1 MSRQSFLKIA
11 MVVFSFVPALVSAQT
26 TERPDGMRFLPD
38 VVGQFQALSDRPEP
52 LGLDPTTTPDP
63 STCKHYQ
70 SVVRV
75 QGADGTPFLLMTR
88 SGNLPDFGFSGTVC
102 NDSPKE
108 TGNGHLIVFRM
119 GSRDKNGERLRSNR
133 LAKGVHVNFTPPNPD
148 DKATIYFTIVDGGLV
163 FGDGEGDVPAKGYQH
178 PGGMQVIGNVLA
190 MAVEH
195 PRPGGSEAEC
205 QDECALIPSS
215 EDCQRC
221 LNYERA
227 PNPTMV
233 MFFNVSNPEDPQFLS
248 QFALVDGDGQQRQ
261 VAGTVAITPLPDG
274 HYLMT
279 VTGGE
284 HNPALWFYRS
294 TSTNL
299 NDPNLSWN
307 YVDGWFADTI
317 RPVFGRSCAEGS
329 VPVEGLVC
337 LSPDEQYLE
346 QDWPDGND
354 GHTHQTLQFLR
365 QQDINGTLYLAGA
378 RGKWGSDTS
387 TLDLYR
393 VDCETPL
400 CEPGHDVKLKRIV
413 TRDVTPFPNTGGM
426 KIVSLAAASS
436 FYVSPSGELIFY
448 GTEHDNDGPDETVK
462 VGEWR
467 HKNVV
472 REGSPTLLPTA
483 KVNGPYEVD
492 EGSSVNLT
500 GSATPPITKAWVQL
514 FHATDLRSH
523 FPIVDFDDYQLD
535 DFDDFSTFEFWPGP
549 LPFPFN
555 HHNKFQSLSWFAPAG
570 CSMVAVDRDS
580 AGGEQTLTL
589 TPGTTI
595 PQAAPNLA
603 LVSNDAGTD
612 NMNQRIDGVAF
623 QNNCL
628 QYYSTP
634 FNLLWDLDLDGSYES
649 TGSSITFNPNV
660 DGPSQISVPVQ
671 AQHPAGGASAQTMA
685 IVSVRNVAPSV
696 TNLAVVDP
704 LGRTV
709 GSDVPF
715 ALVGLEYSI
724 QGSFTD
730 PGTQDHQT
738 ATLNLGDGATFPSN
752 EFDAFN
758 DAFGGAMGQLQKRH
772 VYSTP
777 GTFAI
782 NLEVVDDDG
791 GLTTATTSV
800 RVVSLTESLQ
810 WVLDDIN
817 SRLATST
824 NPNVIRALRDA
835 RDNLAGDHIG
845 LFRQR
850 GALDNLED
858 GNFVGTLQ
866 RIKDAI
872 KALERAE
879 AAGSGELGS
888 LKYALGLTS
897 EAIAQR
903 AYQRAVAHVGSP
915 NSAEERQLER
925 IRASIMAGHARLA
938 VGAYVSAVDEF
949 KDAAARAACLEA
961 LLCINLEL

>member
-1 MSRQSFLKIA
+1 MNEQSLLKFA
-11 MVVFSFVPALVSAQT
+11 LAVVSLVPASIHAQT
-26 TERPDGMRFLPD
+26 SDRADGMRFLPD
-38 VVGQFQALSDRPEP
+38 AVGQFQALTDRPEP
-52 LGLDPTTTPDP
+52 LGLDIATTPNP
-63 STCKHYQ
+63 SSCKHYQ

-102 NDSPKE
+102 DDSPDE

-133 LAKGVHVNFTPPNPD
+133 LAKGVHVNLTSPNPD

-163 FGDGEGDVPAKGYQH
+163 FGDGDGGVPSAKVYQH
-178 PGGMQVIGNVLA
+178 PGGMQVIGNILA

-195 PRPGGSEAEC
+195 PRPGGSEEDC

-233 MFFNVSNPEDPQFLS
+233 MFFNISNPEDPQFLS
-248 QFALVDGDGQQRQ
+248 QFPLVDGDEQPRQ
-261 VAGTVAITPLPDG
+261 AAGTLGITPLADG
-274 HYLMT
+274 TYLMT

-317 RPVFGRSCAEGS
+317 RPAGFQECAEGS
-329 VPVEGLVC
+329 VEAEGIVC

-378 RGKWGSDTS
+378 RGKFGSDTS

-413 TRDVTPFPNTGGM
+413 TRDVTPYPNTGGL
-426 KIVSLAAASS
+426 KTVSLAAASS

-448 GTEHDNDGPDETVK
+448 ATEHDNDGPSDSVK
-462 VGEWR
+462 AGEWR
-467 HKNVV
+467 HRNVV

-483 KVNGPYEVD
+483 KVDGPYEVD

-535 DFDDFSTFEFWPGP
+535 DFDDFSTFELWPGP
-549 LPFPFN
+549 LPLPFN
-555 HHNKFQSLSWFAPAG
+555 HYNKFQSLSWFAPPG
-570 CSMVAVDRDS
+570 CSMVAVDREN
-580 AGGEQTLTL
+580 GNGEQTLTL
-589 TPGTTI
+589 NSGPSI
-595 PQAAPNLA
+595 PQAIPNLA
-603 LVSNDAGTD
+603 SVDMS
-612 NMNQRIDGVAF
+612 QKIDGVAF
-623 QNNCL
+623 LPNCS

-634 FNLLWDLDLDGSYES
+634 FNLLWDLDLNGSYES
-649 TGSSITFNPNV
+649 AGSSVSFNPNV
-660 DGPSQISVPVQ
+660 DGPSQVSIPVQ
-671 AQHPAGGASAQTMA
+671 AQHPAGGLTNQATAV
-685 IVSVRNVAPSV
+685 VSVRNVAPSI
-696 TNLAVVDP
+696 TNLALVDSF
-704 LGRTV
+704 GRVV

-715 ALVGLEYSI
+715 AVENLEYSVKS
-724 QGSFTD
+724 SFTD
-730 PGTQDHQT
+730 PGVQDHQT
-738 ATLNLGDGATFPSN
+738 ATLKLGNGTIVPSSA
-752 EFDAFN
+752 FDSFS
-758 DAFGGAMGQLQKRH
+758 DAFGGITGQLSKRH
-772 VYSTP
+772 TYSTP
-777 GTFAI
+777 GTYSI
-782 NLEVVDDDG
+782 NLEVVDDDNG
-791 GLTTATTSV
+791 QSTAGLTIQ
-800 RVVSLTESLQ
+800 VVNLSQSIQ
-810 WVLDDIN
+810 WVIDAIN
-817 SRLATST
+817 LRLATAT
-824 NPNVIRALRDA
+824 NANVIRALRDA
-835 RDNLAGDHIG
+835 REALAGDHTG
-845 LFRQR
+845 LIRRR
-850 GALDNLED
+850 GALDEIED
-858 GNFVGTLQ
+858 GRFVAALLKV
-866 RIKDAI
+866 KDAI
-872 KALERAE
+872 RALERAE
-879 AAGSGELGS
+879 VAGSGDLIQ
-888 LKYALGLTS
+888 LKSGLGLAGDAT
-897 EAIAQR
+897 AQKAYLR
-903 AYQRAVAHVGSP
+903 ALASVGTP
-915 NSAEERQLER
+915 NSNEERQLDR
-925 IRASIMAGHARLA
+925 IRASIAAGQARLLA
-938 VGAYVSAVDEF
+938 AAYVAAIEEF
-949 KDAAARAACLEA
+949 KEAAARAACLEA
-961 LLCINLEL
+961 FLCIDIEL